1 MSGQQ
6 LRELPFVISFACSSF
21 EYIITTYNNGYKIK
35 CDINQNIKGEQD
47 RKYYREYYNSDIC
60 SYPIILNT
68 KKDLVNLL
76 FVMFSHEDN
85 TGDDD
90 EDVETIM
97 AIRSIT
103 SYNIY
108 KRSVPSYDLK
118 LMKSTLYKFV
128 NLIGKI
134 FE

>member
-1 MSGQQ
+1 MN
-6 LRELPFVISFACSSF
+6 P
-21 EYIITTYNNGYKIK
+21 
-35 CDINQNIKGEQD
+35 
-47 RKYYREYYNSDIC
+47 
-60 SYPIILNT
+60 
-68 KKDLVNLL
+68 
-76 FVMFSHEDN
+76 FSHEDN